1 MPGPNATAHTYA
13 EMGSFKEF
21 KARFDIKKINERDE
35 SGDSFLL
42 RAIYGDKTDTALYL
56 IKKGIDLN
64 MTDSD
69 GNTALHYAAW
79 RKNKVVFKALL
90 KHGADIEITNKYG
103 NSPVWTAIMESKG
116 TDYDLLKMI
125 LKYHPVVDR
134 KNKVGLSPL
143 DMTIKIGY
151 KEAENL
157 LRKELNRRSD

>member
-13 EMGSFKEF
+13 EMGSLKEF

-79 RKNKVVFKALL
+79 RKNKV
-90 KHGADIEITNKYG
+90 
-103 NSPVWTAIMESKG
+103 
-116 TDYDLLKMI
+116 
-125 LKYHPVVDR
+125 
-134 KNKVGLSPL
+134 GLSPL